1 MKEISDIVKA
11 YDTAQSEGKQTALAT
26 VVFIEGSSYRR
37 PGARMLVTEDGKLTG
52 AISGGCLEG
61 DALRKALLVMIKQQ
75 PMVVTYD
82 TTDED
87 DAKLGVGLGCNG
99 VIQILIEPI
108 LPQNPDNAI
117 ELFKALLKQRQVGV
131 IITIFSLVNKKA
143 PAQGTSML
151 VTEEKIK
158 ISFLLNKSLNDAL
171 LTDAGEVLRSQIST
185 IKTYGTNDEYTA
197 FIEAVEPSIA
207 LVIVGAGNDAI
218 PLVQFANILGW
229 HITIADGRANYA
241 TAGRFPLANRVLVSK
256 AENILSDI
264 KADKQT
270 AVVLLTHNYNY
281 DLSALEALLNSGIK
295 YIGSLGP
302 KNKLQRMLDE
312 LHEKGMEIDEAHIQ
326 NIYGPVGLDIGAET
340 AEEIALSVIAEIK
353 AAFSKRQG
361 ASLRCRETPIHLRE
375 PGKTLYN

>member
-117 ELFKALLKQRQVGV
+117 ALFKALLKQRQVGV

-158 ISFLLNKSLNDAL
+158 ISFLLNKPLNEAL

-218 PLVQFANILGW
+218 PLAQFANILGW

-264 KADKQT
+264 KVDKQT

>member
-312 LHEKGMEIDEAHIQ
+312 LHEKGMEIDEAQIQ

>member
-264 KADKQT
+264 KVDKQT